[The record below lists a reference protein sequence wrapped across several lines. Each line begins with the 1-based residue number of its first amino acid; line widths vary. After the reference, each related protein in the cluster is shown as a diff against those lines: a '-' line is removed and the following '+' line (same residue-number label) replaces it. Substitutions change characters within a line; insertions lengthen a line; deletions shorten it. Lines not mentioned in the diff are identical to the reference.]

1 MNSYLPIL
9 ILYYF
14 FRSEAPTP
22 SPVSMHLLPVVRPG
36 AEDLLLPQPSPRD
49 LHLHQLLSQP
59 AIEPAGIPA
68 PVTAGLPAPLHQ
80 RYQVDQRMN
89 RYYSLLTPYYFFRP
103 ATLRP
108 ASSFMHHHRWEGL
121 LFRPAPPPPPYRC
134 HCAPPEIQKVCSL
147 LTKQLSILYTCL
159 LPPLHS
165 LGPSADL

>member
-9 ILYYF
+9 MLYYF

-22 SPVSMHLLPVVRPG
+22 SPVSMHLLAVVRPG
-36 AEDLLLPQPSPRD
+36 AEDLLLSQPSPRD